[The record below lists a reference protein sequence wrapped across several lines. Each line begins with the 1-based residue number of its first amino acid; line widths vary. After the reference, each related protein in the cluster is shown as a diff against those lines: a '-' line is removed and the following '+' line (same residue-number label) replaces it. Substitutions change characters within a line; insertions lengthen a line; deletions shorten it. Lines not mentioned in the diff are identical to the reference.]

1 MVLIGP
7 LLRTGHVWL
16 FFFSFSSQ
24 RLHSE
29 PQSCLRKF
37 QSGDKIVIDSFKGV
51 EFAQWLIRKNES
63 RNLDDALVSC
73 QQLLDAGLIKPR
85 KSWLFNP
92 YDADG
97 LWESSIGTY
106 HWPLTIDHGP
116 WTMDHWPLTID
127 HGPWT
132 IDLPILLLE
141 FFCLYSL
148 IIACSGL
155 WCNDS
160 FFKGK
165 NLVFG
170 KRGSGIELKFLD
182 VMKMNCLVFCGKLWW
197 FFSGDSGGVPEV
209 PAVGQLLHFLLRF
222 QLPATPARFIPPP
235 HRPQGSLPAKYQ
247 ISSQNGVG
255 LWDIPGIRHT
265 W

>member
-85 KSWLFNP
+85 KFRLFNP
-92 YDADG
+92 YNTDG
-97 LWESSIGTY
+97 LWEWSVKIV
-106 HWPLTIDHGP
+106 HWPLSTDLCP
-116 WTMDHWPLTID
+116 LTFDHWSLF
-127 HGPWT
+127 
-132 IDLPILLLE
+132 IDLW
-141 FFCLYSL
+141 SL
-148 IIACSGL
+148 FIDLRSFAFGIFSVCSQL
-155 WCNDS
+155 S
-160 FFKGK
+160 
-165 NLVFG
+165 
-170 KRGSGIELKFLD
+170 S
-182 VMKMNCLVFCGKLWW
+182 
-197 FFSGDSGGVPEV
+197 
-209 PAVGQLLHFLLRF
+209 PAVICDAMIVFSREKILGFGESDRVL
-222 QLPATPARFIPPP
+222 
-235 HRPQGSLPAKYQ
+235 S
-247 ISSQNGVG
+247 
-255 LWDIPGIRHT
+255 
-265 W
+265 